1 MPVAA
6 PTANAAAT
14 AFAASMSWVSLKYN
28 RNKFRNLDYGS
39 YMDKILLLLAC
50 LPVAA
55 PRPLP
60 DRAPAPW
67 TFVVTTVAG
76 ELFAR
81 LRTTDNLL
89 HHIYF
94 TNSREISVYFFLPH
108 LTCHHARACLTDR
121 PKSNWIPSLSVKEMA
136 LRLQQ
141 TVIRCVC
148 VCLI

>member
-89 HHIYF
+89 HHIISPTHVKSPF
-94 TNSREISVYFFLPH
+94 TSSFHTSRVTTRVPVLPTGPNPIGS
-108 LTCHHARACLTDR
+108 L
-121 PKSNWIPSLSVKEMA
+121 PSLSRKW
-136 LRLQQ
+136 L
-141 TVIRCVC
+141 
-148 VCLI
+148 